1 MIASFW
7 LWLISD
13 IRNWIIVGLGIAVL
27 VLGVYCGFL
36 RWDVAAKDSTIS
48 ELKVSNAQLTLNN
61 TNLTAQNEQL
71 KSAND
76 ALKNYAA
83 NLLKIK
89 GDLQKVKDSIGK
101 IGSKED
107 EIKANND
114 LVDLWSAAAP

>member
-1 MIASFW
+1 MGFFAW
-7 LWLISD
+7 LAAD
-13 IRNWIIVGLGIAVL
+13 IRNWIMVI
-27 VLGVYCGFL
+27 LGVIVIALVIYCGFL
-36 RWDVAAKDSTIS
+36 RWDVAVKDSAIS
-48 ELKVSNAQLTLNN
+48 ELKVTNAQLILNN

-71 KSAND
+71 KTANE

-89 GDLQKVKDSIGK
+89 GDLQKIRDSIGK

-114 LVDLWSAAAP
+114 LVDLWSAAVPK